1 MKKLLYIL
9 LILVSALLIGS
20 CSTAEIRQAKML
32 TQAEIDAHNKDITGE
47 DPEDPGDPGDPDD
60 PGGDDPGGDDPGG
73 DDPGGDDPGE
83 ERITDGSVYFVRPEA
98 AGLKDGTSWGN
109 AMDAAG
115 LRELIAQK
123 LGDGGTQDND
133 AAYAQADAL
142 DGVKIYLMA
151 GKYVLADFEKKIV
164 KLEWTQYSKP
174 VEISIYGG
182 YAATSTAIDLT
193 QRNVAAN
200 ETILSG
206 DANGSNSVDQNDYR
220 ILILGNQVN
229 LTLDGL
235 TFAHAFVAGNG
246 GALTLSA
253 GGGDAI
259 ATLKDCTFR
268 NNATDANSSGAAILV
283 QKGKLTAQGC
293 SFAENGAKNGSALS
307 VSNANADVQM
317 KDCSFTDNTSSNCG
331 GVLNLSHGKVLF
343 EGCTFKGNKASGYA
357 GGALHTNGSGSEL
370 ICKECTFESNESYG
384 HGGAVSLEEGIVR
397 LTGCTLKNNKSS
409 QSYQNS
415 ASNGGGA
422 IAMLKAN
429 GQVHLS
435 DCDLT
440 GNVTYGTGGAIFLSQ
455 GRLYIDKCRIAG
467 TNANNR
473 AALRL
478 NNGLCY
484 INRSSITGTMVP
496 GDWGVAIQ
504 ATNLGA
510 LCMNNVTIT
519 ENTGKNDKDPSVNG
533 TANYLIVNSTLADHS
548 TMAGLRIE
556 GEKKAVLIN
565 SILVNTLSSA
575 PAVLF
580 AGPADVTSLGSC
592 IVGPVS
598 GADGS
603 TKVYTPGTGDKS
615 DAAYGDLSM
624 AWDASKHVCTW
635 AGTLEGHTPMVT
647 AGIADLV
654 KTAMPISVSGSVTVD
669 GSSQTVFTVS
679 DVGDDFHSWVTGI
692 DGNGFAVDAL
702 GNSRGSSAT
711 CGAWQAQ

>member
-1 MKKLLYIL
+1 M
-9 LILVSALLIGS
+9 
-20 CSTAEIRQAKML
+20 
-32 TQAEIDAHNKDITGE
+32 
-47 DPEDPGDPGDPDD
+47 
-60 PGGDDPGGDDPGG
+60 
-73 DDPGGDDPGE
+73 
-83 ERITDGSVYFVRPEA
+83 RPEA
-98 AGLKDGTSWGN
+98 AGLKDGSSWGN

-123 LGDGGTQDND
+123 IDTDGTQANE
-133 AAYAQADAL
+133 AAYEQADAL

-151 GKYVLADFEKKIV
+151 GKYVLAEAEKKVV

-182 YAATSTAIDLT
+182 YATTSTAIDIT
-193 QRNVAAN
+193 QRNPQTY

-206 DANGSNSVDQNDYR
+206 DASGNNSVDQNDYR
-220 ILILGNQVN
+220 ILLLGNQVN

-235 TFAHAFVAGNG
+235 TMAHAFVGGNG

-259 ATLKDCTFR
+259 VNLKDCTFR
-268 NNATDANSSGAAILV
+268 NNATDANSMGAAILV
-283 QKGKLTAQGC
+283 QKGKLTATRC
-293 SFAENGAKNGSALS
+293 LFTENGAKNGSAIA
-307 VSNANADVQM
+307 VSNSNADLELTY
-317 KDCSFTDNTSSNCG
+317 CSFTNNSSSNCG
-331 GVLNLSHGKVLF
+331 GVLNLSHGKILF
-343 EGCTFKGNKASGYA
+343 ENCSFKGNRASGYA
-357 GGALHTNGSGSEL
+357 GGALHTNGSNSEL
-370 ICKECTFESNESYG
+370 TCKECTFESNESYG
-384 HGGAVSLEEGIVR
+384 HGGAVSLEEGIVK
-397 LTGCTLKNNKSS
+397 LIACTFKNNKSS
-409 QSYQNS
+409 QSNQNS

-422 IAMLKAN
+422 VAMLKAN

-435 DCDLT
+435 DCDFI
-440 GNVTYGTGGAIFLSQ
+440 GNETYGTGGAIYQSQ

-484 INRSSITGTMVP
+484 INRSSITGTQVP

-519 ENTGKNDKDPSVNG
+519 GNTGKNDKDPSVNG

-548 TMAGLRIE
+548 TVAGLRIE
-556 GEKKAVLIN
+556 GGKKAVLLN

-580 AGPADVTSLGSC
+580 SGDATVTSLGNC
-592 IVGPVS
+592 IVGNIS

-603 TKVYTPGTGDKS
+603 TKIYTPGEGDKS
-615 DAAYGDLSM
+615 NVAYSDLSM
-624 AWDASKHVCTW
+624 NWDSSKNVCTW
-635 AGTLEGHTPMVT
+635 TGTLEGHTQI
-647 AGIADLV
+647 AGGDIAALV
-654 KTAMPISVSGSVTVD
+654 KTALPVSVTGSVTVD
-669 GSSQTVFTVS
+669 GSSQTAFTVS
-679 DVGDDFHSWVTGI
+679 DVGNDFHSWVTGI
-692 DGNGFAVDAL
+692 ESNGFAVDAL
-702 GNSRGSSAT
+702 GNSRGAAST